1 MVEILIWLNEDC
13 VITFSRKEAEYQ
25 VAIREFISHLNS
37 NMKQTIM
44 EKKRTKMAY
53 TENETKF
60 IFSEKDSFKD
70 LRFMD

>member
-1 MVEILIWLNEDC
+1 
-13 VITFSRKEAEYQ
+13 
-25 VAIREFISHLNS
+25 
-37 NMKQTIM
+37 MKQTIM
-44 EKKRTKMAY
+44 EKKRTKMVY